1 MEWEFEAVVG
11 EIDSRAEADR
21 TVDTKLKVGQL
32 VANTTDAHKFHKSVL

>member
-21 TVDTKLKVGQL
+21 VVEILTQGWAACSEHHRCAQV
-32 VANTTDAHKFHKSVL
+32 S